1 MSTSTLADPLFERL
15 RRSFPADRAYTSAD
29 WDAETMPS
37 PVRHYLDHLLHHYG
51 QQEADRLRR
60 ARTDRVDY
68 HHPETDQAA
77 RTFFEAIKNHAQV
90 PADQWAGTLR
100 TATRRTTNYLVR
112 PVPTLTSF
120 VFEEASGALP
130 VSRVRWR
137 MQFFGP
143 YAYLRDAVQAFAKK
157 QDRETLD
164 PDPFEQVLRRVDE
177 GMTADFNA
185 DRWLRLLDPLFE
197 TAHRATDR
205 RQVPRILLRTFFE
218 EKNAS
223 HIVERLATHEREEE
237 ADALSPDTL
246 RSLIAA
252 APTEDSSERRDAPE
266 APLDPDLPDAP
277 SATPP
282 QSAESSADESADE
295 AAPMWKQFE
304 QHISRRSGETD
315 AAEDDGSQPL
325 WAQFQQRTSPS
336 DPGTDATPS
345 SSAPTSQ
352 STSNQSEP
360 DDTARPVDHD
370 DLSALERDVFGTT
383 NPPNR
388 SVYVEKLFQGDEN
401 AYRRALERLRTIET
415 WSEASQIIAKDVF
428 RVHQVNIYSDAAVH
442 FTNAVEAGFKEG

>member
-1 MSTSTLADPLFERL
+1 MPTDSLADPLFERL

-68 HHPETDQAA
+68 DHPETDQAA
-77 RTFFEAIKNHAQV
+77 RTFFDAIKNHAQV
-90 PADQWAGTLR
+90 PADQWAETLR
-100 TATRRTTNYLVR
+100 TATRRTTSYLVR

-130 VSRVRWR
+130 VSQVRGR

-157 QDRETLD
+157 RDRETLE

-177 GMTADFNA
+177 GMTADFDA

-205 RQVPRILLRTFFE
+205 RQIPRSLLHTFFE

-223 HIVERLATHEREEE
+223 HIVERLATHEREEG
-237 ADALSPDTL
+237 DGALSPEAL

-252 APTEDSSERRDAPE
+252 APTESSSERPDVPE
-266 APLDPDLPDAP
+266 PPLDPDFPDAP
-277 SATPP
+277 SATPV
-282 QSAESSADESADE
+282 QSTESSADEGADE

-304 QHISRRSGETD
+304 QHISRQSGETD
-315 AAEDDGSQPL
+315 AAEDDESQPL
-325 WAQFQQRTSPS
+325 WAQFQKRKSPS
-336 DPGTDATPS
+336 GSATGPAHS
-345 SSAPTSQ
+345 SSAPPSRSASEDTSTP
-352 STSNQSEP
+352 SPPN
-360 DDTARPVDHD
+360 
-370 DLSALERDVFGTT
+370 DLAALERDVFGTT

-388 SVYVEKLFQGDEN
+388 SVYVEKLFQGDED

-415 WSEASQIIAKDVF
+415 WGEASQVIAKEVF
-428 RVHQVNIYSDAAVH
+428 RAHQVNIYSDAAVH
-442 FTNAVEAGFKEG
+442 FTNAVEAAFKET